1 MAVLVLLG
9 AGGAAAELLEDVQ
22 FSRPEPDEP
31 PVSESDRMHFTP
43 PRAEH
48 APELDGR
55 LEEGLWEAEAAF
67 LGSFRLGL
75 SATPARH
82 AREAWAAWDQEAL
95 YVAVRLEREPGT
107 ELRVLTHEP
116 DDGAIWEDDEIE
128 MFLDPLLTGTHYCQL
143 ILNSEGVLYDAE
155 HRLVEVPDPGAAEPG
170 ATRLERRTD
179 LTWSSDLERA
189 VSIEDTHWTV
199 EMALPLAS
207 IGLTGAPA
215 GHQLGFNLTSADWD
229 TEEYTTLSPVSD
241 WHDPRQ
247 FGLLALGPPRVR
259 VKELDLSGVGQGRN
273 LLRLELEH
281 LRGPTGDFLL
291 TMTFEAAGQW
301 LQRERAFAMAEG
313 DLARVG
319 LVFDVQADS
328 GPWNARV
335 QVLGPERRPV
345 YVSRRTGVL
354 PGPMRVRLAS
364 RASFA
369 DGPAVPMV
377 VRLGVGR
384 LTARRLSLRA
394 RLLAPGGE
402 VVAEQAIGAVEG
414 PVMAAVM
421 PVTDLAPGIYALQMD
436 ALSDDRVVA
445 SGSDALRVAAS
456 PFEET

>member
-1 MAVLVLLG
+1 PPVN
-9 AGGAAAELLEDVQ
+9 GAALDA
-22 FSRPEPDEP
+22 RP
-31 PVSESDRMHFTP
+31 PVAESDRMHFAP
-43 PRAEH
+43 PMADQP
-48 APELDGR
+48 PELDGR
-55 LEEGLWEAEAAF
+55 LAEDLWEAGGAH

-75 SATPARH
+75 SPAPARH
-82 AREAWAAWDQEAL
+82 AREAWAAYDQQAL
-95 YVAVRLEREPGT
+95 YVAVRLQREPGT
-107 ELRVLTHEP
+107 ELRVLTHEA
-116 DDGAIWEDDEIE
+116 DEGAIWEDDEIE
-128 MFLDPLLTGTHYCQL
+128 MFLDPFLTGTHYYQL
-143 ILNSEGVLYDAE
+143 ILNSEGVLYDAQ
-155 HRLVEVPDPGAAEPG
+155 HRLVEVPDPGGSEPG
-170 ATRLERRTD
+170 ATRMERRTD
-179 LTWSSDLERA
+179 LSWSSGLQRA
-189 VSIEDTHWTV
+189 VAIEETHWTV

-207 IGLTGAPA
+207 VGLEGAPA

-247 FGLLALGPPRVR
+247 FGILALGDPRVR
-259 VKELDLSGVGQGRN
+259 VRELDLSGVGHGRN

-281 LRGPTGDFLL
+281 LRGPTGGFLL
-291 TMTFEAAGQW
+291 SMTFEAPWQW
-301 LQRERAFAMAEG
+301 LQRERAFTIAEG

-328 GPWNARV
+328 GPWNARI
-335 QVLGPERRPV
+335 QVLGPDRRPV

-354 PGPMRVRLAS
+354 PGPMQVRLAS

-369 DGPAVPMV
+369 DGPAVPVV

-402 VVAEQAIGAVEG
+402 VVAEQAIGAAEG

-421 PVTDLAPGIYALQMD
+421 PLADLAPGIYALQVD
-436 ALSDDRVVA
+436 ALSDGEMVA

-456 PFEET
+456 PFEGN